1 MQEAIGYILA
11 SLIGISLGLIGGGGS
26 ILTVPVLVYVM
37 GISTTLSTAYSLF
50 IVGTTALVG
59 SLNYMQRQLVC
70 FRTAIIFSIPSFISV
85 FLVRKY
91 LVPIIPEKI
100 MQLGSFTLTRDI
112 FLMLLLAILML
123 FAALSMIKDKK
134 KIEVLGQQETGKFNY
149 LLISVEG
156 FVVGAI
162 TGLVGAGGGFM
173 IIPALVLFA
182 KLDMKLAVGTSLIII
197 TIKSLIGFLGDVAN
211 PNLTIDWMFLIL
223 FSTIA
228 SAGIFIG
235 AYLSRF
241 IESEKLK
248 KAFGV
253 FIILMAIYILVK
265 ELLLK

>member
-1 MQEAIGYILA
+1 MQETIGYLLA

-50 IVGTTALVG
+50 IVGITALVG

-70 FRTAIIFSIPSFISV
+70 FKTAIIFSIPSFISV

-91 LVPIIPEKI
+91 VVPIIPDKI
-100 MQLGSFTLTRDI
+100 IQLGAFSLTRDL
-112 FLMLLLAILML
+112 FLMLLLAVLML
-123 FAALSMIKDKK
+123 FAALSMMKDKK
-134 KIEVLGQQETGKFNY
+134 IAEPEVATQERKFNY
-149 LLISVEG
+149 LLISIEG

-182 KLDMKLAVGTSLIII
+182 KIDMKLAVGTSLIII
-197 TIKSLIGFLGDVAN
+197 AIKSLIGFLGDIAN
-211 PNLTIDWMFLIL
+211 PNLTIDWGFLL
-223 FSTIA
+223 MFSTIA
-228 SAGIFIG
+228 SLGIFVG
-235 AYLSRF
+235 SYLSRF
-241 IESEKLK
+241 IEGNKLK
-248 KAFGV
+248 KAFGWFV
-253 FIILMAIYILVK
+253 IVMAVYILVK